1 MLADAGLTPGRVA
14 RLTGPPGPAGQAE
27 PAEPVRARVGV
38 TFGSVPPG
46 ELVLYGDAAGMAAIA
61 VHGGDAAARL
71 QLHPGDLVEIRP
83 EM

>member
-14 RLTGPPGPAGQAE
+14 RLTGPAGPAGQ
-27 PAEPVRARVGV
+27 AEPVRARVGV

-46 ELVLYGDAAGMAAIA
+46 ELVLYADAAGMAAVA

-71 QLHPGDLVEIRP
+71 RLRPGDLVEIRP